1 MHKGVSRPRALFA
14 AGTSAK
20 RARKSL
26 PPLIELLFKKYFW
39 IPTAGA
45 TAVIALLTALILNG
59 WVEGRIRGLVPST
72 VPIPKVE
79 AADDPTAKVKAEA
92 EGLANML
99 AERRIFNS
107 EPPPVLDMPDSF
119 EDEEDEITGDDE
131 EDEDGIPLSDLDIS
145 LLGTMVNPDPDWSL
159 ASVKTSEGSKL
170 VRIGMELEESV
181 TITSIH
187 RTYITLQRRES
198 KELIRLW
205 ADRPVGGRGGARGGK
220 YGKAGSAARGARSSY
235 RPPSVGRRSSSS
247 GRPPASSTNYEKGV
261 AKVGEWEYKIDRG
274 MLENELSDLTRL
286 GMQAR
291 VVPNYIGGKYQGF
304 KLVGV
309 RPNSLY
315 RAIGVRSGDVI
326 KRVNGMEIDS
336 PNKALQL
343 FEKLRT
349 SRRISLD
356 ITRNG
361 VNRTLYYKI
370 Q

>member
-1 MHKGVSRPRALFA
+1 
-14 AGTSAK
+14 
-20 RARKSL
+20 
-26 PPLIELLFKKYFW
+26 
-39 IPTAGA
+39 
-45 TAVIALLTALILNG
+45 
-59 WVEGRIRGLVPST
+59 
-72 VPIPKVE
+72 
-79 AADDPTAKVKAEA
+79 
-92 EGLANML
+92 
-99 AERRIFNS
+99 
-107 EPPPVLDMPDSF
+107 
-119 EDEEDEITGDDE
+119 
-131 EDEDGIPLSDLDIS
+131 
-145 LLGTMVNPDPDWSL
+145 
-159 ASVKTSEGSKL
+159 
-170 VRIGMELEESV
+170 MELEESV

>member
-1 MHKGVSRPRALFA
+1 MEHNTAIPTDV
-14 AGTSAK
+14 
-20 RARKSL
+20 
-26 PPLIELLFKKYFW
+26 IELLFKKYFW
-39 IPTAGA
+39 VPTAA
-45 TAVIALLTALILNG
+45 TTAVLAWLAALILNG
-59 WVEGRIRGLVPST
+59 WVEGRIRGLVPAKIS
-72 VPIPKVE
+72 VPTMAAVE
-79 AADDPTAKVKAEA
+79 DPAAAVRAEA
-92 EGLANML
+92 EGLAQML

-107 EPPPVLDMPDSF
+107 EPPPVSEMPDTL
-119 EDEEDEITGDDE
+119 DEEEELDGLEGEGDE
-131 EDEDGIPLSDLDIS
+131 EEFSLSDLDIE
-145 LLGTMVNPDPDWSL
+145 LMGTLVSPDPEWSL
-159 ASVKTSEGSKL
+159 ATIKTNEGSKL
-170 VRIGMELEESV
+170 VRKGVEIDEGV
-181 TITSIH
+181 VVTSIH

-198 KELIRLW
+198 RELIRLW
-205 ADRPVGGRGGARGGK
+205 AERKVGGRAGGK
-220 YGKAGSAARGARSSY
+220 YGAAGRSAASARSSY
-235 RPPSVGRRSSSS
+235 RPPSSKRSTSPSSA
-247 GRPPASSTNYEKGV
+247 RPPPSSTNYDKGV

-274 MLENELSDLTRL
+274 MLESELSDLTRL

-326 KRVNGMEIDS
+326 KRVNSMEIDS

>member
-1 MHKGVSRPRALFA
+1 M
-14 AGTSAK
+14 
-20 RARKSL
+20 
-26 PPLIELLFKKYFW
+26 IELLFTKYFW

-45 TAVIALLTALILNG
+45 TAVLALLTALILNG

-72 VPIPKVE
+72 VPIPTVE
-79 AADDPTAKVKAEA
+79 AAADPTLKVKAEA
-92 EGLANML
+92 EGLADML

-119 EDEEDEITGDDE
+119 EDEEDEITGDGE
-131 EDEDGIPLSDLDIS
+131 EDEDGIPLSDLDVQ
-145 LLGTMVNPDPDWSL
+145 LMGTMVSPDPDWSL

-170 VRIGMELEESV
+170 VRKGMELDEDV
-181 TITSIH
+181 IITSIQ

-205 ADRPVGGRGGARGGK
+205 AERKVGGRRGGK
-220 YGKAGSAARGARSSY
+220 YGAAGSAARGARSSY
-235 RPPSVGRRSSSS
+235 RPPSVGKRSSSRS
-247 GRPPASSTNYEKGV
+247 SSNRPPTSSTNYEKGV

-274 MLENELSDLTRL
+274 MLETELSDLTRL